1 MDHRWC
7 MVVAHVCALSFE
19 VFRTDSLSSP
29 VRMDV
34 YKRWSSAC
42 GWCCFLL
49 CSSASTPRWCQR
61 YDFPATSLLSSFE
74 RLGADRWIS
83 DGMKGSEK
91 RRDVYKC
98 GQLCGSVEFHA
109 EVSVGGSDGVVTS
122 AHLEFGSD
130 IATVSARYLWATA
143 RRPGSDIAKPRMSSY
158 TLLTRGNTC
167 RRGWLQ
173 STACSGSLATDT
185 PRLAM
190 CNGGTT
196 RLKSCLATQSQDWL
210 TQGQDWL
217 SQRRAVGHRT
227 SRHGAG
233 TRTEDRVLLKS
244 PVSTQV

>member
-1 MDHRWC
+1 MDHRWG
-7 MVVAHVCALSFE
+7 MVLAHVCALSSE
-19 VFRTDSLSSP
+19 VFRTDSLSSL

-91 RRDVYKC
+91 RRDVYIC
-98 GQLCGSVEFHA
+98 RQLCGSVEFHA

-122 AHLEFGSD
+122 AHLEFGL
-130 IATVSARYLWATA
+130 ATVSARYLWATA

-158 TLLTRGNTC
+158 TLQLAERLVDVVGPVHGVQWLT
-167 RRGWLQ
+167 
-173 STACSGSLATDT
+173 ATDT

-196 RLKSCLATQSQDWL
+196 R
-210 TQGQDWL
+210 
-217 SQRRAVGHRT
+217 
-227 SRHGAG
+227 
-233 TRTEDRVLLKS
+233 
-244 PVSTQV
+244 